1 MKIGV
6 LALQGAFIEHEKM
19 LEGLGAEC
27 FEIRQKKDLL
37 QDFDGLVL
45 PGGESTV
52 IGKLMRELDILE
64 PVREKIQN
72 GLPVLDTC
80 AGLILLAEK
89 ISNDENVYLGTLPVR
104 VKRNAYGRQLGSFF
118 TEEEMKDIGK
128 VPMTFIRAPY
138 VESVTEGV
146 EILAEVKEKIVGV
159 RYENQIGIAFH
170 PEVTKDDRIHKYFLE
185 LCESN
190 RSATDRN
197 MELSHTSF
205 SCW

>member
-72 GLPVLDTC
+72 GLLVLGTC
-80 AGLILLAEK
+80 SGLILLAEK

-185 LCESN
+185 LRESN
-190 RSATDRN
+190 RPDTARN
-197 MELSHTSF
+197 MELSHS
-205 SCW
+205 SSSGN

>member
-1 MKIGV
+1 MFG
-6 LALQGAFIEHEKM
+6 
-19 LEGLGAEC
+19 
-27 FEIRQKKDLL
+27 
-37 QDFDGLVL
+37 
-45 PGGESTV
+45 
-52 IGKLMRELDILE
+52 
-64 PVREKIQN
+64 
-72 GLPVLDTC
+72 TC
-80 AGLILLAEK
+80 AGLILLTEK

-159 RYENQIGIAFH
+159 HYENQIGIAFH

-190 RSATDRN
+190 RPDTARN
-197 MELSHTSF
+197 MELSHS
-205 SCW
+205 SSSGN

>member
-1 MKIGV
+1 
-6 LALQGAFIEHEKM
+6 M
-19 LEGLGAEC
+19 LG
-27 FEIRQKKDLL
+27 
-37 QDFDGLVL
+37 
-45 PGGESTV
+45 
-52 IGKLMRELDILE
+52 
-64 PVREKIQN
+64 
-72 GLPVLDTC
+72 TC
-80 AGLILLAEK
+80 AGLLAEK

-190 RSATDRN
+190 RPDTARN
-197 MELSHTSF
+197 MELSHS
-205 SCW
+205 SSSGN

>member
-1 MKIGV
+1 M
-6 LALQGAFIEHEKM
+6 QGAFIEHKKM
-19 LEGLGAEC
+19 LEGLGAEY

-52 IGKLMRELDILE
+52 IGKLMRD
-64 PVREKIQN
+64 
-72 GLPVLDTC
+72 
-80 AGLILLAEK
+80 
-89 ISNDENVYLGTLPVR
+89 
-104 VKRNAYGRQLGSFF
+104 
-118 TEEEMKDIGK
+118 
-128 VPMTFIRAPY
+128 
-138 VESVTEGV
+138 VESIMEGV

-190 RSATDRN
+190 RPDTARN
-197 MELSHTSF
+197 MELSHS
-205 SCW
+205 SSSGN